1 MRGNKK
7 GFTLI
12 EIIIALAIIG
22 VLITFAGVK
31 YSQYTKEADGT
42 AQLDQMKALEKE
54 NKEELL
60 MTQDMK
66 VDVNKQYKL
75 NICSV
80 NAIVA
85 YLTMWQEEAVP
96 RKDLKILVGK
106 NDVAN
111 FKGSFFQ
118 STPDKKITEEDKIQN
133 KYIDTNGKIKS
144 EEVRTALET
153 AFQTQCKEIV
163 D

>member
-12 EIIIALAIIG
+12 EIIIVLAILG
-22 VLITFAGVK
+22 TLITLAKMK
-31 YSQYTKEADGT
+31 YNNHAKEADGT
-42 AQLDQMKALEKE
+42 VQLEQMKALEKE
-54 NKEELL
+54 NKEDLIVNQE
-60 MTQDMK
+60 MQ
-66 VDVNKQYKL
+66 VDTSKQYKL

-80 NAIVA
+80 NATVA
-85 YLTMWQEEAVP
+85 YLTMWQEEAVA

-118 STPDKKITEEDKIQN
+118 STPDKKN
-133 KYIDTNGKIKS
+133 N
-144 EEVRTALET
+144 RRR
-153 AFQTQCKEIV
+153 
-163 D
+163 

>member
-31 YSQYTKEADGT
+31 YRQYTKEADGT

-60 MTQDMK
+60 LMTQDMK

-80 NAIVA
+80 NATVA

-96 RKDLKILVGK
+96 RKDLK
-106 NDVAN
+106 NT
-111 FKGSFFQ
+111 SW
-118 STPDKKITEEDKIQN
+118 KKRCSK
-133 KYIDTNGKIKS
+133 
-144 EEVRTALET
+144 
-153 AFQTQCKEIV
+153 F
-163 D
+163 